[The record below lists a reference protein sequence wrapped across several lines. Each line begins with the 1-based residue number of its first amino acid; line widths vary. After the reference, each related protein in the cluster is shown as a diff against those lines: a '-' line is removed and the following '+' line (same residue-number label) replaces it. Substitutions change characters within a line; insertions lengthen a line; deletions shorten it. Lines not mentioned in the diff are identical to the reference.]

1 MSVCTKPIS
10 HRIQSANIT
19 AEQLNAARGRL
30 KSVLHRALYDT
41 VDILLEY
48 TECELKKDVLWEY
61 FTSLNK
67 TKSCPL
73 ERYAKRCSINCL
85 LENLEAFEYADPH
98 PTGTC
103 NDASC
108 GQNFKW
114 VAEQAISRT
123 ETHFDGLCLGK
134 VFFWPH
140 DSKAVLTA
148 TDCMKVSRA
157 MDDPKRLNNYHGT
170 DNDWSEGCRV
180 KHGKFTFYHSDF
192 GRKDKRSTF
201 A

>member
-1 MSVCTKPIS
+1 M
-10 HRIQSANIT
+10 
-19 AEQLNAARGRL
+19 

-48 TECELKKDVLWEY
+48 AECELKKDVLWEY

-67 TKSCPL
+67 TKLWPL
-73 ERYAKRCSINCL
+73 ERYAKRFSINRL

-103 NDASC
+103 NDDSC
-108 GQNFKW
+108 GQDFKW
-114 VAEQAISRT
+114 VVEQAISRT

-134 VFFWPH
+134 VVFCSQH
-140 DSKAVLTA
+140 SKAVLTV

-157 MDDPKRLNNYHGT
+157 MDDPKRLNNYHDT

-180 KHGKFTFYHSDF
+180 KHGESTFYHSDL